1 MSIKTLRNIDELH
14 AECVVKGIPVDP
26 FWSKTDYVNAL
37 RDYYLKEQY
46 GDDVPRALQLI
57 LQMDSPMLCKKFDSV
72 PEKVRKDLMRDRF
85 NYVEEKIDGCRMLMC
100 FTRNKWGQVVFDAFS
115 RNTSVTDFLP
125 INYGNKIVLNNQIA
139 CKKPPFT
146 ISNMPEM
153 IIDCEIVCPDVGVQL
168 QKKSATTQTQLQSTA
183 AILATDTLVA
193 RQAQKDHPFV
203 FKCFDIVYHEN
214 YGGWVIDKTLELRKE
229 MLLDALVALED
240 QGFTQ
245 FEEVRTFSLLD
256 EEGKMK
262 IFNRI
267 VREGGEGVVI
277 KNWHS
282 TYSTKGNRTNDWVKM
297 KRTMHAA
304 IGDTI
309 DGFISGFHFG
319 KEGKE
324 REDQIASLDISA
336 YDEKGNARVI
346 ATVANLT
353 EQERE
358 DMTVMEYDDCHKPTG
373 YLTLNPA
380 YYGKVVEIDGQDVSS
395 VNHRLMHAKII
406 RWRPDKQAKDCILS
420 EADLVKYI
428 L

>member
-14 AECVVKGIPVDP
+14 AECMVRGISVDP

-37 RDYYLKEQY
+37 RDYYLKERY

-100 FTRNKWGQVVFDAFS
+100 FTRGKLGNINFDAFS
-115 RNTSVTDFLP
+115 RNTSVMDFLP
-125 INYGNKIVLNNQIA
+125 INYGNKIILHKAN
-139 CKKPPFT
+139 PFT
-146 ISNMPEM
+146 TPDLPEI

-183 AILATDTLVA
+183 AILATDAPIA

-203 FKCFDIVYHEN
+203 FKCFDVVYHEN
-214 YGGWVIDKTLELRKE
+214 YGGWVIDKTLEVRKDI
-229 MLLDALVALED
+229 LKDALVALED

-245 FEEVRTFSLLD
+245 FEEVRTFTRLD
-256 EEGKMK
+256 EDGKMEV
-262 IFNRI
+262 FNRI

-309 DGFISGFHFG
+309 DGFISGFHLG
-319 KEGKE
+319 KECKE
-324 REDQIASLDISA
+324 REGQVASLDISA
-336 YDEKGNARVI
+336 YDETGKARVI

-353 EQERE
+353 EQERN

-406 RWRPDKQAKDCILS
+406 RWRPDKQAKDCVLS